1 MHVSPRSYL
10 SAGVAVLGAGAIALS
25 PVQPV
30 GGDLALSPHQANAL
44 AVSLA
49 ASIDPITPWNN
60 TIEGALNNITTLA
73 GGIAAN
79 PLPILGQIIANQIT
93 YLGELPDIGTILG
106 QVFGNIGNAIRAPF
120 AVPESC
126 SVALKGPCENISTA
140 PVVTDVPFIGNLT
153 QQQVFALLPAI
164 LPEEQYDALKPVLD
178 FTTSPIS
185 GVLLSIIGPVV
196 GPVLSLVN
204 SVGGIFNALTTG
216 DFAGAINEL
225 INIPANFTNALLNG
239 GEFLNLAPVLSLV
252 GVTLPDTIQS
262 IGFNMGGLLSAGVS
276 PVRFSSA
283 DPVAGVMFD
292 GLAFTADL
300 GFGAPLTDPGLS
312 VGPLGALIALGNAIA
327 DSIAVTPAAPA
338 PAAATA
344 AVEEEAASTAPA
356 AEPAAEAPAA
366 DASAEAP
373 AADAAEAAPS
383 ADAAEAAS
391 AAASVPAQATGAA
404 DDTAKPATRVGRSG
418 RGASAAA
425 GDDAGT
431 SASTPKRAGRS
442 AASRAG

>member
-1 MHVSPRSYL
+1 MHVPPRSYL

-120 AVPESC
+120 TPPT
-126 SVALKGPCENISTA
+126 PCTDGSGDPCPSISTA
-140 PVVTDVPFIGNLT
+140 PVFEALNTPFT
-153 QQQVFALLPAI
+153 QQQVYALLPFV
-164 LPEEQYDALKPVLD
+164 LPPDLAQTLKPVLE
-178 FTTSPIS
+178 FATTSFS

-262 IGFNMGGLLSAGVS
+262 IGFNMGGLLSAGD
-276 PVRFSSA
+276 RK
-283 DPVAGVMFD
+283 
-292 GLAFTADL
+292 
-300 GFGAPLTDPGLS
+300 S
-312 VGPLGALIALGNAIA
+312 V
-327 DSIAVTPAAPA
+327 V
-338 PAAATA
+338 
-344 AVEEEAASTAPA
+344 
-356 AEPAAEAPAA
+356 
-366 DASAEAP
+366 
-373 AADAAEAAPS
+373 
-383 ADAAEAAS
+383 
-391 AAASVPAQATGAA
+391 
-404 DDTAKPATRVGRSG
+404 
-418 RGASAAA
+418 
-425 GDDAGT
+425 
-431 SASTPKRAGRS
+431 
-442 AASRAG
+442 